1 MKHLW
6 HPGSRVSRLKAS
18 HSYGLVLLLIAVVF
32 VFTSVASNSDWADS
46 TLLLLQCTTLIA
58 ALYTSGVARADSPLS
73 VALIV
78 VSAVCAAV
86 LLLFGGTAFEALV
99 GIFSGVLTVAT
110 ILTVALG
117 IIDQGEANVQAV
129 TGAVCVYVLIG
140 MLFVF
145 LYGVLAVLGSGNFFA
160 QGTDGTRSL
169 RLYFSFVTL
178 ATLGYG
184 DYTPAGELGR
194 TFAIVEALFG
204 QLYLVTV
211 IAVLE
216 SNATWLPLVLARSKN
231 FLDLYAFQRKPAVRD
246 PYEAFREHCFI
257 AFESDEEGVYRMW
270 DRYKERSGPGR
281 PTIRTTTPRTCGRR
295 SS

>member
-1 MKHLW
+1 M
-6 HPGSRVSRLKAS
+6 
-18 HSYGLVLLLIAVVF
+18 VLLLIVAVF
-32 VFTSVASNSDWADS
+32 VFASVASNGDWADS

-58 ALYTSGVARADSPLS
+58 ALYTAGVARADSSLS

-78 VSAVCAAV
+78 VSAVCAA
-86 LLLFGGTAFEALV
+86 LLLVFGGTAFEALV
-99 GIFSGVLTVAT
+99 GILSGVLTVAT
-110 ILTVALG
+110 IFTVALG
-117 IIDQGEANVQAV
+117 IVDQGEANVQAV
-129 TGAVCVYVLIG
+129 TGAICVYVLIG
-140 MLFVF
+140 FLFIF

-211 IAVLE
+211 IAVLVSRMRRKE
-216 SNATWLPLVLARSKN
+216 S
-231 FLDLYAFQRKPAVRD
+231 
-246 PYEAFREHCFI
+246 
-257 AFESDEEGVYRMW
+257 
-270 DRYKERSGPGR
+270 
-281 PTIRTTTPRTCGRR
+281 
-295 SS
+295 

>member
-1 MKHLW
+1 VNHLW
-6 HPGSRVSRLKAS
+6 HPGSRVSRLRAS
-18 HSYGLVLLLIAVVF
+18 HSYGMVLLLIVAVF
-32 VFTSVASNSDWADS
+32 VFASVASNSDWADS

-58 ALYTSGVARADSPLS
+58 ALYTAGVARADSSLS

-78 VSAVCAAV
+78 VSAVCAA
-86 LLLFGGTAFEALV
+86 LLLVFGGTAFEALV
-99 GIFSGVLTVAT
+99 GILSGVLTVAT
-110 ILTVALG
+110 IFTVALG
-117 IIDQGEANVQAV
+117 IFDQGEANVQAV
-129 TGAVCVYVLIG
+129 TGAICVYVLIG
-140 MLFVF
+140 FLFIF

-211 IAVLE
+211 IAVLVSRMRRKE
-216 SNATWLPLVLARSKN
+216 S
-231 FLDLYAFQRKPAVRD
+231 
-246 PYEAFREHCFI
+246 
-257 AFESDEEGVYRMW
+257 
-270 DRYKERSGPGR
+270 
-281 PTIRTTTPRTCGRR
+281 
-295 SS
+295 